1 MTVENKMPDDS
12 YISKCP
18 KCDMYIQIREYY
30 SEECNETNAYGTCNL
45 CGYDVKENNNR
56 LKQWRKIVKVL
67 DLTRVM
73 CFIDTVRIYENHSMI
88 FCGKKEDVP
97 KGLLRKEVYQAFCPD
112 TYTINI
118 TID

>member
-1 MTVENKMPDDS
+1 MPE
-12 YISKCP
+12 IIRCPQCEHIMFAHHIMIEETGSKCSYGI
-18 KCDMYIQIREYY
+18 CDH
-30 SEECNETNAYGTCNL
+30 
-45 CGYDVKENNNR
+45 CGYRLSNKEEGKEQGVNME
-56 LKQWRKIVKVL
+56 WRNVVKVG
-67 DLTRVM
+67 DLVRTM

-118 TID
+118 TIS